1 MPRLRQER
9 RRNPRRPRPRQNLDA
24 LYLKSVLKPIAPI
37 ILTVRWLDENK
48 HYEFLEHTADAYVA
62 AYGRN
67 LAEAFENAA
76 VAMFDVMTEVKT
88 VNFRF
93 EDSVTVEGEDEY
105 SLLYS
110 WLEALLI
117 KCETNGMLYSKFE
130 ILEIAKTVGGLK
142 LEARIWGEKFNP
154 KKHLQKVGVKAV
166 TYHRMEIL
174 KEPERVTLK
183 FILDI

>member
-1 MPRLRQER
+1 M
-9 RRNPRRPRPRQNLDA
+9 QNCF
-24 LYLKSVLKPIAPI
+24 KINHFI
-37 ILTVRWLDENK
+37 ILTVRRLDNDK
-48 HYEFLEHTADAYVA
+48 GYEFLEHTADAYIA
-62 AYGRN
+62 AYGKD

-76 VAMFDVMTEVKT
+76 VAMFDVMTDVKA
-88 VNFRF
+88 VNPLF
-93 EDSVTVEGEDEY
+93 EDLVTAEGEDEY

-117 KCETNGMLYSKFE
+117 NSETNRMLYSKFR
-130 ILEIAKTVGGLK
+130 ILEIAKTARGFK
-142 LEARIWGEKFNP
+142 LDARIWGEKFNP

-174 KEPERVTLK
+174 KTPGKMTLK

>member
-1 MPRLRQER
+1 
-9 RRNPRRPRPRQNLDA
+9 
-24 LYLKSVLKPIAPI
+24 
-37 ILTVRWLDENK
+37 LDENK
-48 HYEFLEHTADAYVA
+48 HYEFLEHTADAYIA
-62 AYGRN
+62 AYGEN
-67 LAEAFENAA
+67 LAKAFENAA

-88 VNFRF
+88 VTPRL
-93 EDSVTVEGEDEY
+93 EDSITAEGEDEY

-117 KCETNGMLYSKFE
+117 KSETNQMLYSKFK
-130 ILEIAKTVGGLK
+130 ILEITKTVSGLK
-142 LEARIWGEKFNP
+142 LAARIWGEKFNA

-174 KEPERVTLK
+174 EEPGRVTLK